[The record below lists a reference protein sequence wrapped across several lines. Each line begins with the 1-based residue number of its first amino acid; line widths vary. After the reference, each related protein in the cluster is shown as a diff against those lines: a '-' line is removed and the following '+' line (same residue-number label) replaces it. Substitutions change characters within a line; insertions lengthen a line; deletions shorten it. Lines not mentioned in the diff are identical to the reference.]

1 MLGACRAHHGSVRRG
16 LCGSG
21 ASSSFLWTQVFDNFR
36 GGYGQRLV
44 AFVGVLGAVDD
55 ALSGGEARVQGAV
68 SVLLARGCSLSCSGV
83 HGGDKGAVCTGMS
96 FCNSCCGQHGVT
108 RWTRGYLLDNVGRP
122 GVGCGVS
129 REDGVERGCAR
140 TIRT

>member
-1 MLGACRAHHGSVRRG
+1 
-16 LCGSG
+16 
-21 ASSSFLWTQVFDNFR
+21 VFDDCA
-36 GGYGQRLV
+36 GGYGARLV
-44 AFVGVLGAVDD
+44 AFLCVLEAVGYAV
-55 ALSGGEARVQGAV
+55 AGGEARVQGV
-68 SVLLARGCSLSCSGV
+68 GSVLLARGCYLSRSGV

-108 RWTRGYLLDNVGRP
+108 RWTRGYLLDNVGRL

-129 REDGVERGCAR
+129 REEGVERGCAQ